1 MLRAAVDIGGTFTDC
16 FIEWEGRH
24 LEGKALTAH
33 HNLAVGFLEAVANAA
48 AELAVPL
55 EEVLARVD
63 AVRYGTTLGTNAL
76 IERRGPRIGVL
87 VTMGFESLISL
98 SRGRGYGEG
107 LPRHLQVDLLRAT
120 RPQPLVAPG
129 LVVGIQERIDAV
141 GYVLLPLNVEDVRV
155 KIRRLVDEGVQVF
168 VVSLVNSVVNPAH
181 EEQIEEIIRDEYPS
195 SLLGSY
201 PVILSH
207 RISRRKSEYARTMAA
222 VICGFLHEHMFYALG
237 NLEDALRERG
247 YRKPVLLIHNTGGI
261 ASLESTHALQTI
273 HSGPVAGL
281 AAAQH
286 LAREYDIPVVVATDM
301 GGTSFDIGI
310 MQAVG
315 SWIYDFQP
323 VVDRWRVSTPMVY
336 LRTLGAG
343 GGSIARYERLWRT
356 VEVGPESAGSDPGP
370 ACYGRGGT
378 QPTVTDA
385 NLILGYLDPEYYAD
399 GRLQLDPLLAE
410 LTLEEHVAQPLGI
423 SVIEA
428 ARQIKRK
435 VDAKMADAIFKEV
448 ATRGFDPRKV
458 VLVSYGGAGPAHC
471 CGFARELTVRSVVF
485 PDGTLRENCLIKIC
499 LEARKRGD
507 VLELDFRG
515 TSPQFLNRA
524 NNTEL
529 QALKGMLAQEFL
541 TFVWPD
547 QPRNQAVFAPMRLIT
562 DHGSAVDCTREAPTA
577 QSMMTFFPAFT
588 ALQMVVPKFL
598 HACAK
603 RYTNIHAPWYNMIT
617 TFIYGGVN
625 QYGETVGNLCA
636 DLNGM
641 SGGARENAAGE
652 NSIAPIF
659 AAMTDLGE
667 QELLEEETPIVKIV
681 PHRLLCDNQGF
692 GKYRGGTGYQV
703 IATVRRSDAFGFMT
717 TCVGSKF
724 PSTYGLFGG
733 YGAPTYPLC
742 KVKGVNAF
750 ERLVELP
757 EEKWT
762 IPSIMNERPFPEA
775 KYSTHHMGM
784 QFEIVKQGEVY
795 MISQGAGGRYGDPL
809 DRDPETVM
817 RDVREGLVSDW
828 VAQEI
833 YRVVYDPRTRSV
845 DAEATE
851 RARVEER
858 QHRIQ
863 RGKPYDDFVREWV
876 QPEPPENVSYYG
888 SWDNRDLLYLGNRSE
903 KAVRGATHSV
913 MMPDP
918 REVRIAELEQRLRA
932 AGLDFQE

>member
-1 MLRAAVDIGGTFTDC
+1 MAVTKSK
-16 FIEWEGRH
+16 
-24 LEGKALTAH
+24 LEQFMDETVVFYGPDREI
-33 HNLAVGFLEAVANAA
+33 LAQHGLAPRSA
-48 AELAVPL
+48 AE
-55 EEVLARVD
+55 EQSM
-63 AVRYGTTLGTNAL
+63 VRHRDPH
-76 IERRGPRIGVL
+76 E
-87 VTMGFESLISL
+87 
-98 SRGRGYGEG
+98 
-107 LPRHLQVDLLRAT
+107 
-120 RPQPLVAPG
+120 
-129 LVVGIQERIDAV
+129 
-141 GYVLLPLNVEDVRV
+141 
-155 KIRRLVDEGVQVF
+155 
-168 VVSLVNSVVNPAH
+168 VSLVRGKLEVACDEAFEMLEQTGAAPGAKWGDMIAGIFTASGDLAMASTGGVLIFSVVCQPILRYILKYWVNEPTVGVRPGDVFMSTDPKFGNIHLPDQNMIVPLFSDDGKLAAWIVVVVHEGENGAIEPGGMPSAAESIYVEGVRMPPVKIGENYRLRRDIVTWLQNSVRDPML
-181 EEQIEEIIRDEYPS
+181 QIQDMKVRLSTCLKIKERVEEI
-195 SLLGSY
+195 
-201 PVILSH
+201 
-207 RISRRKSEYARTMAA
+207 
-222 VICGFLHEHMFYALG
+222 
-237 NLEDALRERG
+237 
-247 YRKPVLLIHNTGGI
+247 
-261 ASLESTHALQTI
+261 
-273 HSGPVAGL
+273 
-281 AAAQH
+281 
-286 LAREYDIPVVVATDM
+286 AREYSWEAVVATL
-301 GGTSFDIGI
+301 
-310 MQAVG
+310 
-315 SWIYDFQP
+315 
-323 VVDRWRVSTPMVY
+323 RW
-336 LRTLGAG
+336 TLEDTEA
-343 GGSIARYERLWRT
+343 
-356 VEVGPESAGSDPGP
+356 EV
-370 ACYGRGGT
+370 RR
-378 QPTVTDA
+378 
-385 NLILGYLDPEYYAD
+385 
-399 GRLQLDPLLAE
+399 RLQAWPD
-410 LTLEEHVAQPLGI
+410 G
-423 SVIEA
+423 
-428 ARQIKRK
+428 
-435 VDAKMADAIFKEV
+435 
-448 ATRGFDPRKV
+448 
-458 VLVSYGGAGPAHC
+458 
-471 CGFARELTVRSVVF
+471 TVRSVVF

-547 QPRNQAVFAPMRLIT
+547 LPRNQAVFAPMRLIT

-641 SGGARENAAGE
+641 SGGARENADGE

-750 ERLVELP
+750 EKLVELP

-795 MISQGAGGRYGDPL
+795 MISQGAGGGYGDPL
-809 DRDPETVM
+809 ERDPETVI

-851 RARVEER
+851 RARAEER
-858 QHRIQ
+858 QRRIQ

-876 QPEPPENVSYYG
+876 QPEPPENVPYYG

-903 KAVRGATHSV
+903 KAARGATQSV

-932 AGLDFQE
+932 AGIDLQE